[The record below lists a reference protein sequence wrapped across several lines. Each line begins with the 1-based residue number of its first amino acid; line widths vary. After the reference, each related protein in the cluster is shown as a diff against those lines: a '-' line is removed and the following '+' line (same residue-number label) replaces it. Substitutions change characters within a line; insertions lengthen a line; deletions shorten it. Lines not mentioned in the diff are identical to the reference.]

1 MSLKGCYEWERLFLV
16 SIGPQVLP
24 ELFWRQ
30 LASSRQGQGWPTGK
44 LAAGLPVARLYL
56 GNTWSDSTVVQ
67 QSHQIRV
74 RLLGP
79 GNTASINQSQAE
91 AAITDQWETWKVRQV
106 VARVWYCLCLCVASD
121 PCSSIALYPSILSS
135 VRLSLVSDPYH
146 PQPHYRIQIVVI
158 IINRG
163 LKLIRLL
170 LHYTSYVW

>member
-1 MSLKGCYEWERLFLV
+1 MREVNPGLRWATSLARIILV
-16 SIGPQVLP
+16 
-24 ELFWRQ
+24 
-30 LASSRQGQGWPTGK
+30 ATGK
-44 LAAGLPVARLYL
+44 QKARARLANWQTGCGGLPVARLYL